1 MVRFRAEMIAP
12 IGLML
17 LLLLF
22 AAVRMIGKKRR
33 ISKPITVKTVIAGI
47 APDDYFGVCGEN
59 MEHSCAD
66 LSGER
71 RCSDAGDSGSAV

>member
-47 APDDYFGVCGEN
+47 A
-59 MEHSCAD
+59 MAA
-66 LSGER
+66 LLLMIISGFAER
-71 RCSDAGDSGSAV
+71 IWNIFAPI